1 MIRLRNR
8 GPGTAQYFH
17 TLSVQTNSSRNKRG
31 GDGSPLIPCT
41 CTCFCSI
48 YRSRSPKSRSRFF
61 SIFPKHQSDIN
72 NMTFRS
78 VFVRDKGAEM
88 YFTAKPFRK
97 ETNSMSIQ
105 IKPGYTNPL
114 ATMKQNKPKSKLSN
128 IHKSGGNS
136 DKVTSL
142 QSRRQQLQNE
152 MLLIKAVGADA
163 GKNTEKLKNM
173 EEKLTEISNDL
184 RTARADSSASSSP
197 SLRERLLYGSSRSW
211 QA

>member
-1 MIRLRNR
+1 
-8 GPGTAQYFH
+8 
-17 TLSVQTNSSRNKRG
+17 
-31 GDGSPLIPCT
+31 
-41 CTCFCSI
+41 
-48 YRSRSPKSRSRFF
+48 
-61 SIFPKHQSDIN
+61 
-72 NMTFRS
+72 MTFRS

-88 YFTAKPFRK
+88 YITAKPFRK

-173 EEKLTEISNDL
+173 
-184 RTARADSSASSSP
+184 
-197 SLRERLLYGSSRSW
+197 RLL
-211 QA
+211 A